1 MRLNLINIVFIFIG
15 IMIGI
20 ILSLQIRA
28 NPVSL
33 GSFPLKQLEI
43 QKSLLDSFSLEQ
55 RDLKQKLDAVETK
68 INEAQQIVEKKS
80 PPKVLKLLD
89 DLKSLTGLNRL
100 RALVYVLFL
109 TIMRLLTECIFLQ
122 PTKISYKLPICAI
135 SLIFYSLKMRK
146 RFPSTVKSDS
156 VCFHTVGI

>member
-1 MRLNLINIVFIFIG
+1 M
-15 IMIGI
+15 
-20 ILSLQIRA
+20 QIRA

-80 PPKVLKLLD
+80 PP
-89 DLKSLTGLNRL
+89 
-100 RALVYVLFL
+100 
-109 TIMRLLTECIFLQ
+109 
-122 PTKISYKLPICAI
+122 
-135 SLIFYSLKMRK
+135 
-146 RFPSTVKSDS
+146 
-156 VCFHTVGI
+156 